1 MSAKNAKNAKEA
13 IIAKNGKSLMIGRNA
28 KMQKS
33 KD

>member
-1 MSAKNAKNAKEA
+1 MSAKNAKNATEA
-13 IIAKNGKSLMIGRNA
+13 KIAKIGKNTMIGRNA